1 MKDNEF
7 GSIEQAIQ
15 DIREGKM
22 IICTDDP
29 DRENEGDLIC
39 AAEKITPEII
49 NFMATYGKGLI
60 CMPMGEKVIDKLGLS
75 QMVDKNTDNHET
87 AFTVSI
93 DHVDTTTGISAHE
106 RAKTAVECTRDDA
119 QPSEFR
125 RPGHMFPLKAKAK
138 GVFERRGH
146 TEATVDLCRLAGL
159 KECGICCEIMKDD
172 GHMMRKTE
180 LLEMAKK
187 HKLTFITI
195 KDLIEYRKKNDIFME
210 RVCAADFPTR
220 YGQFKIYGYVNKIN
234 GEHHIAMVKG
244 SVDDGKPVLVRVH
257 SECLT
262 GDALGSARCD
272 CGDQYDAAMKEI
284 AKEGRGILVYLR
296 QEGRGIGLINKLRAY
311 ELQDAGMD
319 TVEANIALGFDADLR
334 DYSVGAQILKD
345 LGAHDLDIMT
355 NNPEKIEGLE
365 SYGIAVHSRI
375 PIEVEYKDS
384 CKKYMQTKKEKMGHI
399 LNKV

>member
-39 AAEKITPEII
+39 AAEKTTPEII

-284 AKEGRGILVYLR
+284 ASQPGFHRRARDAGARGSAAPQALPRHGAARPRAGGAGRGACRRGDEMPFGSATCLP
-296 QEGRGIGLINKLRAY
+296 RGIEY
-311 ELQDAGMD
+311 AGSSLGSH
-319 TVEANIALGFDADLR
+319 TLSTTSAGPEASF
-334 DYSVGAQILKD
+334 SVISTQK
-345 LGAHDLDIMT
+345 
-355 NNPEKIEGLE
+355 
-365 SYGIAVHSRI
+365 AVK
-375 PIEVEYKDS
+375 PPV
-384 CKKYMQTKKEKMGHI
+384 
-399 LNKV
+399 

>member
-1 MKDNEF
+1 MKETEF

-15 DIREGKM
+15 DIKEGKM
-22 IICTDDP
+22 VICTDDP
-29 DRENEGDLIC
+29 DRENEGDFIC
-39 AAEKITPEII
+39 AAEKTTPEII

-60 CMPMGEKVIDKLGLS
+60 CMPMGEKVIDRLGLS

-106 RAKTAVECTRDDA
+106 RAKTAVECTREDA

-125 RPGHMFPLKAKAK
+125 RPGHMFPLKAKVK

-159 KECGICCEIMKDD
+159 QECGICCEIMKDD

-180 LLEMAKK
+180 LLELAKE
-187 HKLTFITI
+187 HDLTFITI
-195 KDLIEYRKKNDIFME
+195 KDLLEYRKKNDSFME
-210 RVCAADFPTR
+210 RVCSANFPTK
-220 YGQFKIYGYVNKIN
+220 YGNFKIYGYVNKIN
-234 GEHHIAMVKG
+234 GEHHVALVKG
-244 SVDDGKPVLVRVH
+244 EVDDGKPVLVRVH

-284 AKEGRGILVYLR
+284 AKQGRGILVYLR

-345 LGAHDLDIMT
+345 LGAYDLDIMT

-365 SYGIAVHSRI
+365 SYGITVHSRV
-375 PIEVEYKDS
+375 PIEVDHKES

-399 LNKV
+399 LRKV